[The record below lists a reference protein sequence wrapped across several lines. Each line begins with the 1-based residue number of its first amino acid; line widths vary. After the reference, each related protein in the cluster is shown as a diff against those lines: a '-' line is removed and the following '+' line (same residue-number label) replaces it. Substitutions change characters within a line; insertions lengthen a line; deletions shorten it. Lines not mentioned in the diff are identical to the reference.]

1 MERRKASKREA
12 IIAVWLGLTLGA
24 CSGLAPISRTAD
36 QGQVVARR
44 SCAGCHAIQLTGTSP
59 DPLAPPF
66 RTMFLRF
73 PSQELE
79 TRLAQVARDGH
90 VNMPP
95 IATTPDERRDL
106 AAYIRSLSAQA
117 AADHREL

>member
-1 MERRKASKREA
+1 MERQKASMRGA
-12 IIAVWLGLTLGA
+12 IIAVGLGLTLGA
-24 CSGLAPISRTAD
+24 CSSLAPISRAAD
-36 QGQVVARR
+36 RGQVIARR
-44 SCAGCHAIQLTGTSP
+44 SCAGCHAIQLTGASR

-66 RTMFLRF
+66 RAMFQRF

-79 TRLAQVARDGH
+79 TRLARVARDGH

-106 AAYIRSLSAQA
+106 AAYIRSLSAEA
-117 AADHREL
+117 AADRTEL